1 MQDFVCV
8 LPVLWKSYIQIPL
21 AFKVRFPWIPSPY
34 VGAPD
39 QEAWHGVQNL
49 HNSGR
54 TSLVLL
60 FSSLWVIHLVGVG
73 FDFIIIVPLLPSC
86 CSLYFVLDLG
96 YLFLVGSSIL
106 LSLVVQQLVAILV
119 LSQVMSTHP
128 SIPPSWTGSLE
139 ILFQFL
145 ETALIPWLRAPFHL
159 QCQQWS
165 YSDLC
170 FCQNIS
176 SSRNGFI

>member
-1 MQDFVCV
+1 MKPDMGFRT
-8 LPVLWKSYIQIPL
+8 ITT
-21 AFKVRFPWIPSPY
+21 
-34 VGAPD
+34 VG
-39 QEAWHGVQNL
+39 N
-49 HNSGR
+49 
-54 TSLVLL
+54 LVLY

-128 SIPPSWTGSLE
+128 SIPPS
-139 ILFQFL
+139 
-145 ETALIPWLRAPFHL
+145 
-159 QCQQWS
+159 
-165 YSDLC
+165 
-170 FCQNIS
+170 
-176 SSRNGFI
+176 